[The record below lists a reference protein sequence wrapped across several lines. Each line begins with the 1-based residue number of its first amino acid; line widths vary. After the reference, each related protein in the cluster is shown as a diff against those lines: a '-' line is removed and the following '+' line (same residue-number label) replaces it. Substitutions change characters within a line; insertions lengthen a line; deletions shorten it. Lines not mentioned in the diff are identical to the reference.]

1 MGWEIFPY
9 GLFETICRAYFTY
22 KPPEIIIAEN
32 GASYS
37 DAPDAH
43 GRVRDIRRIEYLQ
56 SHIAAVGRAMECGVP
71 VTGYYVWSFLD
82 NFEWG
87 FGYAQRFGLVYVDY
101 STLERYPKDS
111 AFWYGNVARQNGLE
125 VD

>member
-1 MGWEIFPY
+1 VVY
-9 GLFETICRAYFTY
+9 
-22 KPPEIIIAEN
+22 
-32 GASYS
+32 
-37 DAPDAH
+37 
-43 GRVRDIRRIEYLQ
+43 Q
-56 SHIAAVGRAMECGVP
+56 